1 MVAKYYITLL
11 LHGTHVSRCETNN
24 IAAAKVVLN
33 SPYDVRS
40 LTGQARATLSNHCY
54 SCMGEEQYDPIQK
67 LKQKKSPP
75 ISVTHSVK
83 AAPFSKLSSRQ
94 RFASFFL

>member
-1 MVAKYYITLL
+1 
-11 LHGTHVSRCETNN
+11 
-24 IAAAKVVLN
+24 
-33 SPYDVRS
+33 
-40 LTGQARATLSNHCY
+40 
-54 SCMGEEQYDPIQK
+54 MGEEQYDPIQK